1 MLEVRKIDEND
12 INKIA
17 ALEREIFSDPWS
29 ANAIGETLSQKNT
42 VLLGAWQN
50 EHLAGYLIVYYVL
63 DEGEI
68 ARIAVESS
76 CRRQGVAGHMMLAL
90 ENFCEEK
97 GIVNLMLDVRES
109 NEAAIAFY
117 KGCGFVEDGIR
128 KDFYTDPKEDAIL
141 MSRQLGK

>member
-17 ALEREIFSDPWS
+17 ALEREIFSDSWS

-68 ARIAVESS
+68 ARIAVDAS
-76 CRRQGVAGHMMLAL
+76 CRR
-90 ENFCEEK
+90 
-97 GIVNLMLDVRES
+97 
-109 NEAAIAFY
+109 
-117 KGCGFVEDGIR
+117 
-128 KDFYTDPKEDAIL
+128 
-141 MSRQLGK
+141 

>member
-1 MLEVRKIDEND
+1 
-12 INKIA
+12 
-17 ALEREIFSDPWS
+17 
-29 ANAIGETLSQKNT
+29 
-42 VLLGAWQN
+42 
-50 EHLAGYLIVYYVL
+50 
-63 DEGEI
+63 
-68 ARIAVESS
+68 
-76 CRRQGVAGHMMLAL
+76 MMLAL